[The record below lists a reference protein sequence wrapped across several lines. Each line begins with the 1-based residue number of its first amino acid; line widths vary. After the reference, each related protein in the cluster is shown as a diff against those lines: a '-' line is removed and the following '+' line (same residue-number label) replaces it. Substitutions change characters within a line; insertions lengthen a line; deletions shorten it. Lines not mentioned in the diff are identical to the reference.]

1 MTRNA
6 TSPASIF
13 SPDHPTSKE
22 PILIPGQPIEKPA
35 LIISD
40 EVSAE
45 ALARGNAFAKEIE
58 DRFVSDFEKT
68 EALLQAGKVAE
79 RDHMTHVSTF
89 VFTRDT
95 IYVTYYANTKEHKED
110 PNNQTARLV
119 YCPISNPSDKTF
131 LDMQTVGD
139 DCYGNVVEKL
149 YDTILMQK
157 DEDTLYVLWTAQMS
171 GNYYRLYRSFTIS
184 TKTLGPVQVNRFQV
198 GNVVNDFSTTGMKAA
213 LTENGIGYKSMYIDI
228 GIMQK
233 LTSRIENGERY
244 YYSGAYTGDFTCIIK
259 SKDLITWKYVSQPS
273 FLTQSKWENAVYVIG
288 DICYYFVR
296 QQESPYGFLTSYDLR
311 NDTWAAPV
319 LIADCQSRSDF
330 IVYRDQLYLFHAPKD
345 REHIG
350 IVRVDTKN
358 LANSSVVLQAKMHSS
373 CFYPFVQYGPG
384 NELYMS
390 YTVARRHIR
399 LAGFTLSKYL
409 PAK

>member
-6 TSPASIF
+6 TVPATIY
-13 SPDHPTSKE
+13 SPDHPTAKE
-22 PILIPGQPIEKPA
+22 PIVIPGQPITDPA
-35 LIISD
+35 KVISD
-40 EVSAE
+40 EASVE
-45 ALARGNAFAKEIE
+45 ALAKGKAFAQEIE

-68 EALLQAGKVAE
+68 EALQQSGKVAE
-79 RDHMTHVSTF
+79 RDFMVHVSTF

-95 IYVTYYANTKEHKED
+95 IYMSYYANTKEHKED

-119 YCPISNPSDKTF
+119 YCPISNPSDKVF

-139 DCYGNVVEKL
+139 DCYGKVVEKL

-157 DEDTLYVLWTAQMS
+157 DDDTLYVLWTAQIA

-184 TKTLGPVQVNRFQV
+184 TKTLGPVLMNRFQV
-198 GNVVNDFSTTGMKAA
+198 GKVVNDFSTTGMKAA
-213 LTENGIGYKSMYIDI
+213 LTENGIGYKNMYIDI

-233 LTSRIENGERY
+233 LTSRVENGILY
-244 YYSGAYTGDFTCIIK
+244 YYSGTYSGDFTCIIK
-259 SKDLITWKYVSQPS
+259 SRDLITWEYVSQPS
-273 FLTQSKWENAVYVIG
+273 FLTQSKWENAVYVLK
-288 DICYYFVR
+288 DVCYYFVR
-296 QQESPYGFLTSYDLR
+296 QQESPYGFLTAYDLL

-330 IVYRDQLYLFHAPKD
+330 IVYRDQLYLVHAPKD

-350 IVRVDTKN
+350 IVRVDTGN
-358 LANSSVVLQAKMHSS
+358 LANSSVVLQVKMHSS
-373 CFYPFVQYGPG
+373 CFYPFVQYGPEH
-384 NELYMS
+384 ELYMS
-390 YTVARRHIR
+390 YTVGRRHIR

-409 PAK
+409 PK